1 MKTDV
6 QEQSATRSVV
16 TVEFDSTEVSN
27 KRKNLIKDFSK
38 NVKVPGFRPG
48 KVPATL
54 IEKRF
59 EKELKGEL
67 DRSLINDAYDS
78 AIQKSDMDVF
88 SVVNVDEGEF
98 EKDKGGKVVFTV
110 DINPTFDL
118 PDYKGIAIES
128 DSSDVADSEVD
139 DAIKMLL
146 NERAEFKVVEKD
158 VGSGDYVKCSYE
170 GKVGRKLISDI
181 APDDSILG
189 TQKNTWEE
197 AGNADAPGVSSIVAG
212 LVGMKVG
219 ETKKIEH
226 TFADDH
232 AVAALKK
239 KKATYTVEVHEVR
252 EKILPEI
259 NEEFLK
265 SVNADSEEILRER
278 FTQNLE
284 SRKKQ
289 EIYAQQRQAVG
300 NFLRDAVDFELPES
314 AFQREKDSIMEDF
327 AQHNLRNGIAQDAMT
342 EELTKNMDQIEST
355 AKERVKLDLVIGRV
369 AKEEKLE
376 VTQEELSQLLY
387 QQAMQSGIP
396 IDKLV
401 QELKKDQE
409 RLNSLRQSALFNKT
423 LQFLVDNANITEEAK

>member
-48 KVPATL
+48 KVPASL

-78 AIQKSDMDVF
+78 AIQKSDMNVF
-88 SVVNVDEGEF
+88 SVVNVEEGEF

-118 PDYKGIAIES
+118 PNYKGIAIES
-128 DSSDVADSEVD
+128 GSSVVADSEVD

-158 VGSGDYVKCSYE
+158 VGVGDYVKCSYE

-232 AVAALKK
+232 AIAALKK

-289 EIYAQQRQAVG
+289 EIYAQQRQEVG
-300 NFLRDAVDFELPES
+300 DFLRDAVDFELPES
-314 AFQREKDSIMEDF
+314 AFQREKDAIMEDF

-376 VTQEELSQLLY
+376 VTQEDLSQLLY
-387 QQAMQSGIP
+387 QQAMQTGMP

-423 LQFLVDNANITEEAK
+423 LQFLVDNANITEVAK